1 MLLRVSVFSD
11 GFEFSGR
18 RYYRTLLE
26 PTLSKRGGVKNTTF
40 AIRVS
45 ATVTNTDRIVKKKR
59 EKTKKRQLTPKSVI
73 YDCGSRKFLT
83 TCSSQSRPR
92 RADAHRFSLL
102 AKQLHDFYYP
112 GTSPGD

>member
-40 AIRVS
+40 AIRVP

-59 EKTKKRQLTPKSVI
+59 KKTKKRHLRLRV
-73 YDCGSRKFLT
+73 
-83 TCSSQSRPR
+83 
-92 RADAHRFSLL
+92 A
-102 AKQLHDFYYP
+102 
-112 GTSPGD
+112 